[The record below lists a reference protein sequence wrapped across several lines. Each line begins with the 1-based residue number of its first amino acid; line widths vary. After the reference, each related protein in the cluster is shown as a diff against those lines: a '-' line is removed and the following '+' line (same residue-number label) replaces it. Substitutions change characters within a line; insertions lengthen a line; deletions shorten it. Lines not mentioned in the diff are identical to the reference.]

1 MARMREEEISHGR
14 NELMRHAMQ
23 LQVKAEMLILCED
36 MTSDHRPK
44 IFKKI
49 EEIPNVKE
57 RWFNWTTLR
66 GISFIYHSFNK
77 ITCYVQIVSMIKWD
91 VRQPP
96 WSSWSWRSSCR
107 RQVLG
112 GILDGVGGDVSLV
125 MIRDGILREGLAG
138 AVGGNYGLAIDHGEL
153 MDMEQF
159 ELACV
164 GRRRC
169 R

>member
-1 MARMREEEISHGR
+1 
-14 NELMRHAMQ
+14 MQ

-44 IFKKI
+44 ILKKI
-49 EEIPNVKE
+49 EEIPNMKE

-77 ITCYVQIVSMIKWD
+77 ITCYLQIVSMIK
-91 VRQPP
+91 
-96 WSSWSWRSSCR
+96 CL
-107 RQVLG
+107 LG
-112 GILDGVGGDVSLV
+112 GAAADGRCWAASSMVSAVTSRWGSSAMVSFVKDLLATVGGS
-125 MIRDGILREGLAG
+125 
-138 AVGGNYGLAIDHGEL
+138 YGLAIDHGEL

-164 GRRRC
+164 VGEGRPSARAGMRQSVVPKVGEGGGRRRSC
-169 R
+169 G